1 LDFSTFTD
9 LDLIKHIQENKGN
22 SSKTNILYQELFSR
36 HNGRLTSNAIRLCQN
51 DDAADDI
58 VQDTWIKF
66 YKSSDQI
73 RDNLTG
79 WLNRA
84 LKSVFIDTYRHEIGR
99 KYRKMERLK
108 LVNESEYDNE
118 ENRDQDFLAILHN
131 YSNVS
136 SSAQSAEQE
145 YIIEQEDTRYQTA
158 VNYLL
163 GKKDGSFFL
172 AYPGLKAKTST
183 DKTRF
188 FRVKPKLMKSM
199 YELCVRHDIFK
210 DTQMT
215 ARQEN
220 MFRDK
225 YLFGISQPDL
235 IKKYAISSKEDFNSL
250 DQDACEKLIRVCLT
264 LF

>member
-1 LDFSTFTD
+1 LDFSIFTD
-9 LDLIKHIQENKGN
+9 LDLIKHIQENK
-22 SSKTNILYQELFSR
+22 SDASKANILYQELFDR
-36 HNGRLTSNAIRLCQN
+36 HNGRLKNNAVRLCRD

-73 RDNLTG
+73 RDNPTA
-79 WLNRA
+79 WLNRT
-84 LKSVFIDTYRHEIGR
+84 LKSVFIDTYRHEVGR
-99 KYRKMERLK
+99 KHRKMERLK
-108 LVNESEYDNE
+108 LLIEEENVNE
-118 ENRDQDFLAILHN
+118 ENQDQDFLAILFHDGN
-131 YSNVS
+131 TRSGT
-136 SSAQSAEQE
+136 QSAEQE
-145 YIIEQEDTRYQTA
+145 YIMDQEYIRYQTSI
-158 VNYLL
+158 NYLL
-163 GKKDGSFFL
+163 GKKEGSFFL
-172 AYPGLKAKTST
+172 AYPDLKAKMSK

-188 FRVKPKLMKSM
+188 YRIKSKLMKSM

-225 YLFGISQPDL
+225 YLFALSQPDL

-250 DQDACEKLIRVCLT
+250 DQDACEKLITVCLT
-264 LF
+264 LV